1 MKTSCCFFSEF
12 CSNLLQQQER
22 PQHSTAKQS
31 RCCFVATDPVVLSLG
46 LHRNFPEIPL
56 QSPLIF
62 QPSFAPPLLSP
73 LPDLLL
79 PSPLRLLVSS
89 PPFPISSRPK
99 TLTSNPS
106 SPPPHPHRPDVAG
119 RWWRRPD
126 PAAAATGCCLPP
138 PPLAAAA
145 AIAGPEGD
153 RAPPPQGNRRDP
165 AGSAEGA
172 DPGNAAARKT
182 AWNVPAPPSPRRR
195 LRGGVGSPAAASW
208 GRARSWPALAESAAA
223 RGSWPKSASSDSLKS
238 LSDGSAPSASVL
250 NLAINS
256 LNSDAVA
263 SRESSLALVYP
274 VFDESIDAIRRI

>member
-1 MKTSCCFFSEF
+1 MATEHTRYGTVGVINEIMKTSCCFFSEF

-62 QPSFAPPLLSP
+62 QPSLAPPLLSP

-126 PAAAATGCCLPP
+126 PAAAATGCCLPLP
-138 PPLAAAA
+138 PSAGCGGGDRGARGRPRAAAA
-145 AIAGPEGD
+145 GES
-153 RAPPPQGNRRDP
+153 
-165 AGSAEGA
+165 AGSGWFRGGRRSGQCGGEEDGVERAGA
-172 DPGNAAARKT
+172 
-182 AWNVPAPPSPRRR
+182 APRRGGGCGGGGGGPRRR
-195 LRGGVGSPAAASW
+195 HHG
-208 GRARSWPALAESAAA
+208 GRARVVAGA
-223 RGSWPKSASSDSLKS
+223 RGVRGGARVVAQVGVVGLPQVALRWLRPLRIGIESRDQLVKFRC
-238 LSDGSAPSASVL
+238 GS
-250 NLAINS
+250 I
-256 LNSDAVA
+256 
-263 SRESSLALVYP
+263 
-274 VFDESIDAIRRI
+274 